1 MSKDYPIMLG
11 HGLRKGGEM
20 GMKKKIVLT
29 ILLLMMLLLL
39 TGCMEQEADKVTR
52 NLSLQADNFNVTR
65 RVTVYNC
72 RTDKILL
79 EVVGNL
85 SVQKSGGDVDLIIE
99 VAPGQYKKHFV
110 RLNDWTMYVVEDVSG
125 AFADKYHYTIN
136 FLPDSIMPIRFT
148 NSID

>member
-1 MSKDYPIMLG
+1 MRTRGSALTV
-11 HGLRKGGEM
+11 KGDEIR
-20 GMKKKIVLT
+20 MKKKIVLLV
-29 ILLLMMLLLL
+29 LLLMIPLLL

>member
-1 MSKDYPIMLG
+1 
-11 HGLRKGGEM
+11 
-20 GMKKKIVLT
+20 MKKKIVLT
-29 ILLLMMLLLL
+29 TLLLMLLLLL

-85 SVQKSGGDVDLIIE
+85 SVQESGGDVDLIIE

-148 NSID
+148 NSVD

>member
-1 MSKDYPIMLG
+1 
-11 HGLRKGGEM
+11 
-20 GMKKKIVLT
+20 MKKKIILL
-29 ILLLMMLLLL
+29 ILLLMIPLLL
-39 TGCMEQEADKVTR
+39 TGCVFEQEADKVTR

-125 AFADKYHYTIN
+125 AFADRYHYTIN

>member
-1 MSKDYPIMLG
+1 MGQRDDG
-11 HGLRKGGEM
+11 HEGRRGTPERAGTGQTESVGAQRPDDGKGTRLLLSCVRHERSARRQVLSLVRKGADVGL
-20 GMKKKIVLT
+20 KKKICLL
-29 ILLLMMLLLL
+29 ILVAVIAVTL

-85 SVQKSGGDVDLIIE
+85 TS
-99 VAPGQYKKHFV
+99 
-110 RLNDWTMYVVEDVSG
+110 
-125 AFADKYHYTIN
+125 
-136 FLPDSIMPIRFT
+136 
-148 NSID
+148 

>member
-1 MSKDYPIMLG
+1 
-11 HGLRKGGEM
+11 
-20 GMKKKIVLT
+20 MKKKIVLLV
-29 ILLLMMLLLL
+29 LLLMIPLLL
-39 TGCMEQEADKVTR
+39 TGCMEQEANKVTR

-99 VAPGQYKKHFV
+99 VAPGSTK
-110 RLNDWTMYVVEDVSG
+110 SIS
-125 AFADKYHYTIN
+125 FA
-136 FLPDSIMPIRFT
+136 
-148 NSID
+148 

>member
-1 MSKDYPIMLG
+1 MNVG
-11 HGLRKGGEM
+11 V
-20 GMKKKIVLT
+20 KKKIVLLL
-29 ILLLMMLLLL
+29 ILAVIAVTL
-39 TGCMEQEADKVTR
+39 TGCVEQQADKVTR

-79 EVVGNL
+79 EVIGNL
-85 SVQKSGGDVDLIIE
+85 SVQKSSGDVDLIIE

-110 RLNDWTMYVVEDVSG
+110 RLNEWTMYVVEDVSG
-125 AFADKYHYTIN
+125 AFVDRYHYEIN
-136 FLPDSIMPIRFT
+136 FLPDAIMPIRFT

>member
-1 MSKDYPIMLG
+1 
-11 HGLRKGGEM
+11 
-20 GMKKKIVLT
+20 MKKKIVLT
-29 ILLLMMLLLL
+29 TLLLMMLLLL

-136 FLPDSIMPIRFT
+136 FLPDSIMPISFT
-148 NSID
+148 NSVD

>member
-1 MSKDYPIMLG
+1 V
-11 HGLRKGGEM
+11 E
-20 GMKKKIVLT
+20 MKKKICLLVLIAFIAVT
-29 ILLLMMLLLL
+29 L

>member
-1 MSKDYPIMLG
+1 
-11 HGLRKGGEM
+11 
-20 GMKKKIVLT
+20 MKKIICLFVLVAFVAVT
-29 ILLLMMLLLL
+29 LA
-39 TGCMEQEADKVTR
+39 GCMEQEADKVTR

-85 SVQKSGGDVDLIIE
+85 SVQKSSGDVDLIIE
-99 VAPGQYKKHFV
+99 VAPGQYKKHFI
-110 RLNDWTMYVVEDVSG
+110 RLNEWTMYVVEDVSG

-136 FLPDSIMPIRFT
+136 FLPDAILPVRFT

>member
-1 MSKDYPIMLG
+1 
-11 HGLRKGGEM
+11 
-20 GMKKKIVLT
+20 MKKLICLFVLVAFVAVT
-29 ILLLMMLLLL
+29 L

-85 SVQKSGGDVDLIIE
+85 SVQKSSGDVDLIIE
-99 VAPGQYKKHFV
+99 VAPGQYKKHFI
-110 RLNDWTMYVVEDVSG
+110 RLNEWTMYVVEDVSG

-136 FLPDSIMPIRFT
+136 FLPDAILPVRFT

>member
-1 MSKDYPIMLG
+1 
-11 HGLRKGGEM
+11 
-20 GMKKKIVLT
+20 MKKKIFLMA
-29 ILLLMMLLLL
+29 LLLIIPLLL
-39 TGCMEQEADKVTR
+39 TGCMEQEAYKVTR

-148 NSID
+148 NSVD

>member
-1 MSKDYPIMLG
+1 M
-11 HGLRKGGEM
+11 LRKEGEM
-20 GMKKKIVLT
+20 GMKKKIVLLV
-29 ILLLMMLLLL
+29 LLLIIPLLL

>member
-1 MSKDYPIMLG
+1 
-11 HGLRKGGEM
+11 
-20 GMKKKIVLT
+20 MKKKIFLT
-29 ILLLMMLLLL
+29 AILLMMLLLL

-79 EVVGNL
+79 EVIGNL

>member
-1 MSKDYPIMLG
+1 
-11 HGLRKGGEM
+11 
-20 GMKKKIVLT
+20 MKKKIVLT

-79 EVVGNL
+79 EVIGNL

>member
-1 MSKDYPIMLG
+1 
-11 HGLRKGGEM
+11 
-20 GMKKKIVLT
+20 MKKKIFLMA
-29 ILLLMMLLLL
+29 LLLIIPLLL

-99 VAPGQYKKHFV
+99 VAPGKYKKHFV

>member
-1 MSKDYPIMLG
+1 MG
-11 HGLRKGGEM
+11 KGDEI
-20 GMKKKIVLT
+20 GMKKKIVLLV
-29 ILLLMMLLLL
+29 LLLMIPLLL

-148 NSID
+148 NTID

>member
-1 MSKDYPIMLG
+1 
-11 HGLRKGGEM
+11 M
-20 GMKKKIVLT
+20 GMKKKIA
-29 ILLLMMLLLL
+29 LLIMIAVIAVSL

-79 EVVGNL
+79 EMIGNL
-85 SVQKSGGDVDLIIE
+85 SVQKSSGDVDLIIE

-110 RLNDWTMYVVEDVSG
+110 RLNEWTMYVVEDVSG
-125 AFADKYHYTIN
+125 AFVDKYHYVIN
-136 FLPDSIMPIRFT
+136 FLPDSIMPIRFS
-148 NSID
+148 NDID

>member
-1 MSKDYPIMLG
+1 
-11 HGLRKGGEM
+11 
-20 GMKKKIVLT
+20 MKKIICLFVLVAFVAVT
-29 ILLLMMLLLL
+29 L

-85 SVQKSGGDVDLIIE
+85 SVQKSSGDVDLIIE
-99 VAPGQYKKHFV
+99 VAPGQYKKHFI
-110 RLNDWTMYVVEDVSG
+110 RLNEWTMYVVEDVSG

-136 FLPDSIMPIRFT
+136 FLPDAILPVRFT

>member
-1 MSKDYPIMLG
+1 
-11 HGLRKGGEM
+11 
-20 GMKKKIVLT
+20 MKKKICLFALVAFVAVT
-29 ILLLMMLLLL
+29 L

-85 SVQKSGGDVDLIIE
+85 SVQKSSGDVDLIIE
-99 VAPGQYKKHFV
+99 VAPGQYKKHFI
-110 RLNDWTMYVVEDVSG
+110 RLNEWTMYVVEDVSG

-136 FLPDSIMPIRFT
+136 FLPDAILPVRFT

>member
-1 MSKDYPIMLG
+1 
-11 HGLRKGGEM
+11 
-20 GMKKKIVLT
+20 MKKIALLVLVVV
-29 ILLLMMLLLL
+29 IAISLS
-39 TGCMEQEADKVTR
+39 GCMEQEADKVTR

-79 EVVGNL
+79 EVIGNL
-85 SVQKSGGDVDLIIE
+85 SVQKSNGDVDLIIE

-110 RLNDWTMYVVEDVSG
+110 RLNEWTMYVVEDVSG

-136 FLPDSIMPIRFT
+136 FLPDSLMPIRFT

>member
-1 MSKDYPIMLG
+1 MKNKIAML
-11 HGLRKGGEM
+11 
-20 GMKKKIVLT
+20 
-29 ILLLMMLLLL
+29 ILLLMILLLL

>member
-1 MSKDYPIMLG
+1 
-11 HGLRKGGEM
+11 
-20 GMKKKIVLT
+20 MKKKIAL
-29 ILLLMMLLLL
+29 ILLLVVMTVTLA
-39 TGCMEQEADKVTR
+39 GCMEQEAEKVTR
-52 NLSLQADNFNVTR
+52 NLSLQADNFNITR

-85 SVQKSGGDVDLIIE
+85 SVQKSSGDIDLIVE
-99 VAPGQYKKHFV
+99 VAPGQYKKHFI

-136 FLPDSIMPIRFT
+136 FLPDAIMPIRFT
-148 NSID
+148 NSIE

>member
-1 MSKDYPIMLG
+1 MKI
-11 HGLRKGGEM
+11 
-20 GMKKKIVLT
+20 GMKNKIAML
-29 ILLLMMLLLL
+29 ILLLMTSLLL

>member
-1 MSKDYPIMLG
+1 
-11 HGLRKGGEM
+11 
-20 GMKKKIVLT
+20 MKKRIVLLV
-29 ILLLMMLLLL
+29 LLLTISLLL

-148 NSID
+148 NTID

>member
-1 MSKDYPIMLG
+1 MEMQK
-11 HGLRKGGEM
+11 HGSALMGKGDEI
-20 GMKKKIVLT
+20 GMKKKIVLLV
-29 ILLLMMLLLL
+29 LLLMIPLLL

>member
-1 MSKDYPIMLG
+1 
-11 HGLRKGGEM
+11 
-20 GMKKKIVLT
+20 MKKQICLW
-29 ILLLMMLLLL
+29 LLAIAIAVTL

-85 SVQKSGGDVDLIIE
+85 SVQKSSGDVDLIIE
-99 VAPGQYKKHFV
+99 VAPGQYKKHFI
-110 RLNDWTMYVVEDVSG
+110 RLNEWTMYVVEDVSG

-136 FLPDSIMPIRFT
+136 FLPDAILPVRFT

>member
-1 MSKDYPIMLG
+1 
-11 HGLRKGGEM
+11 
-20 GMKKKIVLT
+20 MKKKIVLT
-29 ILLLMMLLLL
+29 ILLLMMPLLL

-79 EVVGNL
+79 EVIGNL

>member
-1 MSKDYPIMLG
+1 
-11 HGLRKGGEM
+11 
-20 GMKKKIVLT
+20 MKKKIFLMA
-29 ILLLMMLLLL
+29 LLLIIPLLL

-148 NSID
+148 NSVD

>member
-1 MSKDYPIMLG
+1 MQKIQ
-11 HGLRKGGEM
+11 
-20 GMKKKIVLT
+20 MKKKIFLMA
-29 ILLLMMLLLL
+29 LLLIIPLLL

>member
-1 MSKDYPIMLG
+1 
-11 HGLRKGGEM
+11 
-20 GMKKKIVLT
+20 MKKIICLFALVAFVAVT
-29 ILLLMMLLLL
+29 L

-85 SVQKSGGDVDLIIE
+85 SVQKSSGDVDLIIE
-99 VAPGQYKKHFV
+99 VAPGQYKKHFI
-110 RLNDWTMYVVEDVSG
+110 RLNEWTMYVVEDVSG

-136 FLPDSIMPIRFT
+136 FLPDAILPVRFT

>member
-1 MSKDYPIMLG
+1 
-11 HGLRKGGEM
+11 
-20 GMKKKIVLT
+20 MKKKIFLMA
-29 ILLLMMLLLL
+29 LLLMIPLLL
-39 TGCMEQEADKVTR
+39 TGCIFEQEADKVTR

-125 AFADKYHYTIN
+125 AFADRYHYTIN

>member
-1 MSKDYPIMLG
+1 
-11 HGLRKGGEM
+11 
-20 GMKKKIVLT
+20 MKKKIVLL
-29 ILLLMMLLLL
+29 ILIVITAIAL

-79 EVVGNL
+79 EVIGNL
-85 SVQKSGGDVDLIIE
+85 SVQKSSGDVDLIIE

-110 RLNDWTMYVVEDVSG
+110 RLNEWTMYVVEDVSG

-136 FLPDSIMPIRFT
+136 FLPDSLMPIRFT
-148 NSID
+148 NNID